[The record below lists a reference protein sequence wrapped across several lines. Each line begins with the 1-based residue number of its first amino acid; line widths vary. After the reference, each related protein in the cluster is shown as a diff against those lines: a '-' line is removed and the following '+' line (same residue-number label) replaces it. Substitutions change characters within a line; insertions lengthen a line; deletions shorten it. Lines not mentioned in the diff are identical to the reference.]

1 MALKLVV
8 AGGRQGRA
16 AGAVDRDHRP
26 LYDQAT
32 AVVLDVGTGALT
44 PLLTWRTPDLP
55 PGLGHRFGAAS
66 VDGAT
71 LVLCTEREVLRCDG
85 ERTVAS
91 SDRRYNDLHH
101 ATVIDGQTWVAATG
115 LDGVLAGE
123 RFVPVVEGAAVP
135 DGDLRRR
142 DLPDRVHPNHV
153 LAHRGRIWVTRG
165 TRGDVVPVDGGA
177 PVALADVV
185 VHDGFLTEAGAWFTG
200 VDGRLVLADL
210 ERGCVIR
217 ELRLD
222 RGELEPL
229 GWCRGLWVGEETA
242 WVGFTRIR
250 TTRLRG
256 HLAWVRG
263 RLRGRPVATRRPT
276 RVVEVD
282 LRDGALLREIG
293 TEDAGLHAIFGIVEA
308 PTWC

>member
-1 MALKLVV
+1 MGVVV

-32 AVVLDVGTGALT
+32 ALLLDPATGALA
-44 PLLTWRTPDLP
+44 PMLTWRTPDLP
-55 PGLGHRFGAAS
+55 TGFGHRFGAPS

-71 LVLCTEREVLRCDG
+71 LVLCTEREVVCVDAQGAR
-85 ERTVAS
+85 AS

-101 ATVIDGQTWVAATG
+101 ARVIDGETWVAATG
-115 LDGVLAGE
+115 LDGVLAGD
-123 RFVPVVEGAAVP
+123 RFLPVVEGARVP
-135 DGDLRRR
+135 DGDLRLR
-142 DLPDRVHPNHV
+142 DLPDRVHPNHLLV
-153 LAHRGRIWVTRG
+153 HRGRAWVTRG
-165 TRGDVVPVDGGA
+165 TRGDVVPVDGGP
-177 PVALADVV
+177 PVKLAEVA
-185 VHDGFLTEAGAWFTG
+185 VHDGVLTDEGAWFTG

-210 ERGCVIR
+210 DRGCVIR
-217 ELRLD
+217 ELHLD
-222 RGELEPL
+222 PGHGEPL
-229 GWCRGLWVGEETA
+229 GWCRGLWVGEGTA

-276 RVVEVD
+276 RLVQVD
-282 LRDGALLREIG
+282 LRDGAILRELP
-293 TEDAGLHAIFGIVEA
+293 TEDAGLDAIFGLVEA
-308 PTWC
+308 PPWC

>member
-1 MALKLVV
+1 MKLVL
-8 AGGRQGRA
+8 AGGRQGRD

-32 AVVLDVGTGALT
+32 AVLLDPGAGALT
-44 PLLTWRTPDLP
+44 PLLSWRTPDLP
-55 PGLGHRFGAAS
+55 AGLGHRFGAPS

-71 LVLCTEREVLRCDG
+71 LVLCTEREVLWVRGD
-85 ERTVAS
+85 EREAT
-91 SDRRYNDLHH
+91 SDPRYNDLHH
-101 ATVIDGQTWVAATG
+101 AAVIDGEVWVAATG
-115 LDGVLAGE
+115 VDGVLAGE
-123 RFVPVVEGAAVP
+123 RFLPVLEGATLP
-135 DGDLRRR
+135 PGDLRGRT
-142 DLPDRVHPNHV
+142 LPDRAHPNHLLV
-153 LAHRGRIWVTRG
+153 HGGRVWVTRG
-165 TRGDVVPVDGGA
+165 TRGDVLPVDGGT
-177 PVALADVV
+177 PVVLADVV
-185 VHDGFLTEAGAWFTG
+185 VHDGFPTADGAWFTG

-210 ERGCVIR
+210 DRGRVIR

-222 RGELEPL
+222 RGHAEPL
-229 GWCRGLWVGEETA
+229 GWCRGLWVGEGRA

-282 LRDGALLREIG
+282 LRDGAILREIV
-293 TEDAGLHAIFGIVEA
+293 TEHVGLDAIFGLVEA
-308 PTWC
+308 PPWC